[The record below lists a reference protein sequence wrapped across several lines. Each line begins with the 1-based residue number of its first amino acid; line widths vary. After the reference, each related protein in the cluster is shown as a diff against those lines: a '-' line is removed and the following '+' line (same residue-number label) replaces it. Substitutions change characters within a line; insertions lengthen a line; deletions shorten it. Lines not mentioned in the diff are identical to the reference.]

1 MVCPPSPGPVR
12 VGEESYL
19 VEGGPDIT
27 GTARICVVVPGTAN
41 LWGRL
46 QYGERHSMLLQFGS
60 GNESTDSGSDNNGVI
75 SVPIVDD
82 ERLPPDV
89 VIAVDQEDQTRQQEP
104 AQREGEEEVEQVANT
119 GEQQSR
125 EQEESEQFVKF

>member
-1 MVCPPSPGPVR
+1 
-12 VGEESYL
+12 
-19 VEGGPDIT
+19 
-27 GTARICVVVPGTAN
+27 
-41 LWGRL
+41 
-46 QYGERHSMLLQFGS
+46 MLLQFGS

-104 AQREGEEEVEQVANT
+104 AQREGEEEVEQVADT